1 MEGDSPNPIVHIP
14 KSGEEPGGSGGTT
27 ARGDAA
33 LELQAAKQRWN
44 ITKKQRDDAVA
55 RILERML
62 KTDDDRAL
70 ASLAKALGEYDKLN
84 LAAETGTGMGGDVT
98 VRVVY
103 DSPNPRNQG

>member
-1 MEGDSPNPIVHIP
+1 MQDERSNLVHIP
-14 KSGEEPGGSGGTT
+14 NEGGNAGGSGGTT

-33 LELQAAKQRWN
+33 LELQAAKQRWA
-44 ITKKQRDDAVA
+44 ITKAQRDAAVA

-62 KTDDDRAL
+62 DTDDDRAL
-70 ASLAKALGEYDKLN
+70 ASLAKALAEYDKLN

-103 DSPNPRNQG
+103 DQPRESR